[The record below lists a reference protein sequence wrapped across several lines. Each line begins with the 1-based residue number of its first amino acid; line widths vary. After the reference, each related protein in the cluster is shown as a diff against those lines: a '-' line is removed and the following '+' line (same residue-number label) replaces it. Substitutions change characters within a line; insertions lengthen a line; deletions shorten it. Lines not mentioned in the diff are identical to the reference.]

1 MKIPDYTLSALE
13 YIGKNVTT
21 EIIRSIAI
29 TLVWIGLG
37 IIIGINI

>member
-1 MKIPDYTLSALE
+1 MKIPDYTFAALE
-13 YIGKNVTT
+13 YIGKTVTT
-21 EIIRSIAI
+21 ELIRSIGI

>member
-1 MKIPDYTLSALE
+1 MRIPDYTLSALE
-13 YIGKNVTT
+13 HIGKTITVDV
-21 EIIRSIAI
+21 IRHIAI